1 MGFFFATNYNFFVH
15 RSTQLQIIS
24 KFIFYFPNF
33 MKINKNDVLII
44 YLLVHVIK
52 LNRFLFVSR
61 TAVQIK
67 IYIHVPI
74 TNSKERIRS
83 HRI

>member
-1 MGFFFATNYNFFVH
+1 
-15 RSTQLQIIS
+15 
-24 KFIFYFPNF
+24 